1 LKRVTILAAHPDT
14 AVVVQADYYSPDE
27 AQPFDAGL
35 PAIEQDP
42 TSSMALVAADPT
54 ALSRPATASS
64 YWNPIRLYLSTQQ
77 SLDDT
82 RQSALVDV
90 LA

>member
-1 LKRVTILAAHPDT
+1 MNRVTILAARPDT
-14 AVVVQADYYSPDE
+14 AVVVQAEYYSPDE
-27 AQPFDAGL
+27 AQSLDSA
-35 PAIEQDP
+35 
-42 TSSMALVAADPT
+42 SSMALVATDPN

-77 SLDDT
+77 NLDDT

>member
-1 LKRVTILAAHPDT
+1 MTILAARPDT

-27 AQPFDAGL
+27 AQPFDSVL
-35 PAIEQDP
+35 PAIEHDP
-42 TSSMALVAADPT
+42 PSSMALVAADPG
-54 ALSRPATASS
+54 ARSRPATASS

>member
-1 LKRVTILAAHPDT
+1 MTILAARPDA

-27 AQPFDAGL
+27 ARPFESA
-35 PAIEQDP
+35 P
-42 TSSMALVAADPT
+42 SSMALVAADPKM
-54 ALSRPATASS
+54 LSRPARASS

-77 SLDDT
+77 NLDDT
-82 RQSALVDV
+82 RQSSLLDV